1 MVMIGPLSSFGMIS
15 ENMGFFLA
23 VVIGIFFGFF
33 LERGGLGNPRKLTG
47 VFYLTDFTVP
57 KAMFSAIVTATV
69 GLYLMA
75 DLKLIDLSRI
85 WIVPTFFWPQIV
97 GGALFGVGFV
107 ISGYCPGTAAA
118 GFSSG
123 RIDALVTMIGIGVGS
138 VIFAYFFPWMEN
150 FYNSSAMGG
159 VTLPQL
165 MHINHWLIVAMVVII
180 AVAMFIMLERFEKQ
194 KRIKGGDENT
204 DANTNDSPV
213 RTPDHMK
220 KECSSPY

>member
-1 MVMIGPLSSFGMIS
+1 MIGPLSSFGMIS

-23 VVIGIFFGFF
+23 VIIGIFFGFF

-47 VFYLTDFTVP
+47 VFYLTDFSVP
-57 KAMFSAIVTATV
+57 KAMFSAIVTAMV

-75 DLKLIDLSRI
+75 DLKLIDFSRV

-123 RIDALVTMIGIGVGS
+123 RIDALFTMIGIGAGS
-138 VIFAYFFPWMEN
+138 VIFAYFFPWLEN

-165 MHINHWLIVAMVVII
+165 VHVNHWLGVVLVII
-180 AVAMFIMLERFEKQ
+180 IALAMFVMLERFEKR
-194 KRIKGGDENT
+194 KGKKGGKQAPTFNSSELHG
-204 DANTNDSPV
+204 
-213 RTPDHMK
+213 RTPGEMK
-220 KECSSPY
+220 KGCNSVC

>member
-1 MVMIGPLSSFGMIS
+1 
-15 ENMGFFLA
+15 MGFFLA

-57 KAMFSAIVTATV
+57 KAMFSAIATAAV

-75 DLKLIDLSRI
+75 DLKIIDISRV
-85 WIVPTFFWPQIV
+85 WIVPTFLWPQIV

-107 ISGYCPGTAAA
+107 ISGYCPGTAVA
-118 GFSSG
+118 GLSSG
-123 RIDALVTMIGIGVGS
+123 RIDALFTMIGIGAGS
-138 VIFAYFFPWMEN
+138 VIFAYFFPWLEN

-165 MHINHWLIVAMVVII
+165 VHVNHWLGVAVVVIM
-180 AVAMFIMLERFEKQ
+180 AVTMFIMLERFERRRRKN
-194 KRIKGGDENT
+194 GGEKTLAFNPSKPHDR
-204 DANTNDSPV
+204 APGHV
-213 RTPDHMK
+213 K
-220 KECSSPY
+220 KECTSTY